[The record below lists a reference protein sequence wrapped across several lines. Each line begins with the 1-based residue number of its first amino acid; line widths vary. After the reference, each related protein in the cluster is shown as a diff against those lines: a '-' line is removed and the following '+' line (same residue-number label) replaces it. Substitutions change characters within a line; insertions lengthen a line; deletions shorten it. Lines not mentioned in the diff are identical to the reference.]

1 MSPCGVVKWFDPDR
15 GIGLISQEGAGPDV
29 QAEASAIHGTDG
41 RLRPGEEVHFNVTLD
56 GAGLR
61 ADNIHRPVRSET
73 RPPDPSHL
81 VTLHKGAFR
90 PWPAVPHVPEVLK
103 RERGLGTCP
112 GPCRD
117 LRAQDIQVVAPPA
130 SPPAAERP
138 AAAPRRPPKTAGRP

>member
-1 MSPCGVVKWFDPDR
+1 MKWFDPDR

-90 PWPAVPHVPEVLK
+90 PWPAVSHVPEVLK